1 MLKELEELQTKY
13 NEKLKFRRIEKR
25 IELEDSADFVID
37 IKNNLYFILLESD
50 QDIPLLR
57 LFCNSLSLKE
67 IELWMEEQFN
77 SMDFYELIIKFFS
90 NSIYKKAEDSK
101 YIRLQDKTIEIFVS
115 YSVNKKEV
123 EFNIQKEVKVS
134 TTNNLSLKVDNKE
147 LVIKTIEPYI
157 STYLK
162 SNNKCSFKNFPN
174 EIYFKIKEITEQAE
188 KLKKNNYLQKERNLL

>member
-13 NEKLKFRRIEKR
+13 NEKLKARRIEKR

-37 IKNNLYFILLESD
+37 MKNNLYFILLESD
-50 QDIPLLR
+50 QGIPLLR

-67 IELWMEEQFN
+67 IEFWMEEQFY

-162 SNNKCSFKNFPN
+162 SNNKCSVKYFPN

-188 KLKKNNYLQKERNLL
+188 KLTK